1 MAVNTKNYFVFGLIF
16 IINIHTAAAQG
27 VETGIAADY
36 PNDIGITDHPS
47 VIFAS
52 GMETPDWYV
61 DDLNYSGTLREG
73 YEHTTEPSIVLTGEG
88 CLQIQQT
95 EGTHNPYEFHPDLPD
110 LDTVYLRWYRKYEE
124 GYQWTQHKMPGVYAT
139 APGYPGGGAG
149 EKPDGYDKYSCKLF
163 VDWEARPAFY
173 SYHPDQAG
181 GYGDHFPQN
190 IGEPVVLETE
200 RWYCFEMMLQS
211 NTAGEHDGELKMWI
225 DGVLKG
231 HVTGLRFRE
240 TDILKINE
248 FTHSAYVGGTWVSER
263 DQKLWEDNLVIA
275 TEYIG
280 PLNVCGVPEV
290 LCVDDTPGDTQEY
303 DNIQDAIDA
312 ATPGATVLIFDGVHN
327 PSGSLRVRSGPLT
340 IKSYNKYGAK
350 IIAPTDDSGFDHAM
364 FVCNWADGH
373 CQDTDFDLVIDGL
386 DISGGYVYTIQVTSA
401 HNVTI
406 KNSKIHG
413 PGREG
418 IKINGDN
425 GHSQNVIV
433 EDCEIYDTGVR
444 DDSNAE
450 GVDICSSY
458 NITLRNNYFHDI
470 ATCGF
475 YAKKES
481 RDILF
486 DSNIVENANCGIGL
500 GQSSACTNCEAR
512 NNLIMGTED
521 LGIQARGSVGGR
533 IYHNTLYDVAR
544 SGAAAIWIAQDDYD
558 TMTENLEL
566 YNNIIYMDSARPVF
580 QMGSDSM
587 PSIDELSANNNIW
600 FNEQG
605 VKFRISPTD
614 RDLDEWRTYSG
625 EESNSTE
632 ANPLFESLG
641 SDFHLTEDSPA
652 VDKGAHVGVL
662 YDYDGNL
669 RPNGNG
675 FDIGCYESGYAVS
688 VPQCTDADTDISGV
702 IENDEINIY
711 IESWMHG
718 GVEIPDLLEVIDKWK
733 NGC

>member
-1 MAVNTKNYFVFGLIF
+1 
-16 IINIHTAAAQG
+16 
-27 VETGIAADY
+27 
-36 PNDIGITDHPS
+36 
-47 VIFAS
+47 
-52 GMETPDWYV
+52 
-61 DDLNYSGTLREG
+61 
-73 YEHTTEPSIVLTGEG
+73 
-88 CLQIQQT
+88 
-95 EGTHNPYEFHPDLPD
+95 
-110 LDTVYLRWYRKYEE
+110 
-124 GYQWTQHKMPGVYAT
+124 
-139 APGYPGGGAG
+139 
-149 EKPDGYDKYSCKLF
+149 
-163 VDWEARPAFY
+163 
-173 SYHPDQAG
+173 
-181 GYGDHFPQN
+181 
-190 IGEPVVLETE
+190 
-200 RWYCFEMMLQS
+200 
-211 NTAGEHDGELKMWI
+211 
-225 DGVLKG
+225 
-231 HVTGLRFRE
+231 
-240 TDILKINE
+240 
-248 FTHSAYVGGTWVSER
+248 
-263 DQKLWEDNLVIA
+263 
-275 TEYIG
+275 
-280 PLNVCGVPEV
+280 
-290 LCVDDTPGDTQEY
+290 
-303 DNIQDAIDA
+303 
-312 ATPGATVLIFDGVHN
+312 
-327 PSGSLRVRSGPLT
+327 
-340 IKSYNKYGAK
+340 
-350 IIAPTDDSGFDHAM
+350 
-364 FVCNWADGH
+364 
-373 CQDTDFDLVIDGL
+373 
-386 DISGGYVYTIQVTSA
+386 
-401 HNVTI
+401 
-406 KNSKIHG
+406 
-413 PGREG
+413 
-418 IKINGDN
+418 
-425 GHSQNVIV
+425 
-433 EDCEIYDTGVR
+433 
-444 DDSNAE
+444 
-450 GVDICSSY
+450 
-458 NITLRNNYFHDI
+458 
-470 ATCGF
+470 
-475 YAKKES
+475 
-481 RDILF
+481 
-486 DSNIVENANCGIGL
+486 
-500 GQSSACTNCEAR
+500 
-512 NNLIMGTED
+512 MGTED